1 MPKHSNPKPL
11 GDHAKRYLDLLGSL
25 GRVLTSPVSMFKLFE
40 RWLAQNGIEEIGQI
54 SSEHLGRWRLEMA
67 ARLHPRTVQLR
78 TGQIRRFFLHL
89 YSRGILS
96 RDPARLLPHHH
107 VPKTSSFVF
116 TLGEIRRILT
126 EGVAAFEVPYVRI
139 TAYTLFHCLYA
150 TGMRRSEALNLEVAD
165 LDLGGQKLHIRRT
178 KFHKERV
185 IPIGNRVT
193 ENLRAYLRTR
203 CRRNGLVRAHDFV
216 FAAPWHR
223 RPPPGPMDGAVA
235 WHLFNDMLLAVGLR
249 SADRPNRVG
258 SAEKPRIHTL
268 RHAFAVHRLIKWYRE
283 GADLTHKLFLLSAY
297 MGHRGPDET
306 AVYLHATEAL
316 LALAKGRLDQYLLP
330 VK

>member
-1 MPKHSNPKPL
+1 MPKHSNSKPL

-25 GRVLTSPVSMFKLFE
+25 GRALKQPVGALRLLE
-40 RWLAQNGIEEIGQI
+40 RWLLENGVHEIGQI
-54 SSEHLGRWRLEMA
+54 SPEHLGRWRLEMA
-67 ARLHPRTVQLR
+67 ARLHPRTVQAR
-78 TGQIRRFFLHL
+78 TGHIRRFFLHL

-96 RDPARLLPHHH
+96 SNPTRLLPHDH
-107 VPKTSSFVF
+107 VPRPSSFVF
-116 TLGEIRRILT
+116 TLEEIRRILT
-126 EGVAAFEVPYVRI
+126 EGLRTFEVPFVRI
-139 TAYTLFHCLYA
+139 TAYTLFHLFYA

-185 IPIGNRVT
+185 IPIGKRVT
-193 ENLRAYLRTR
+193 ENLRAYLRAR
-203 CRRNGLVRAHDFV
+203 CRRNGLVHAHDPV
-216 FAAPWHR
+216 FAAPRHR